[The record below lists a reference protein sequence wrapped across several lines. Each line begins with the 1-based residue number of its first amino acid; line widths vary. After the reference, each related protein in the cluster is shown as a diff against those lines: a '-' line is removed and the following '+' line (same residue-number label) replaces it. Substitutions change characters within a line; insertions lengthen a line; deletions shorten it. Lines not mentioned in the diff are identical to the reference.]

1 MLSLREITV
10 GSDLMSKDKKE
21 KKRKKRMK
29 KVIAY
34 IIAAILIIAFNV
46 LYLSRYFL
54 GVYINYKRNDWET
67 DRNFYAKNIKLDGIK
82 LDKNGSK
89 QFIYSSKKFKKEKAN
104 GNVFYYMKHKGNKIY
119 ASIKDYKKYV
129 ANCDEVTMYAKTCQ
143 YSYQSDKGKIN
154 ATMTG
159 NRVYF
164 YPVSFSEK
172 ELKKIKVDIW
182 KKCKKKIF
190 VNKYNTGSSY
200 NQCHLI
206 YREDLYNQIVYHDWK
221 KQKVCT
227 DFSIKNNETNT
238 YGNVK
243 GESLITPGKYDRLYP
258 DANMYP
264 VNKTEKYD
272 WKDKMMNKAAD
283 LYYDSDKK
291 DTYFVI
297 YIMSFI
303 LFLVFLDLI
312 YTLFI
317 GIPIGI
323 ISFLF
328 IG

>member
-1 MLSLREITV
+1 M
-10 GSDLMSKDKKE
+10 
-21 KKRKKRMK
+21 
-29 KVIAY
+29 
-34 IIAAILIIAFNV
+34 
-46 LYLSRYFL
+46 
-54 GVYINYKRNDWET
+54 
-67 DRNFYAKNIKLDGIK
+67 
-82 LDKNGSK
+82 
-89 QFIYSSKKFKKEKAN
+89 
-104 GNVFYYMKHKGNKIY
+104 
-119 ASIKDYKKYV
+119 
-129 ANCDEVTMYAKTCQ
+129 
-143 YSYQSDKGKIN
+143 
-154 ATMTG
+154 
-159 NRVYF
+159 
-164 YPVSFSEK
+164 
-172 ELKKIKVDIW
+172 
-182 KKCKKKIF
+182 
-190 VNKYNTGSSY
+190 NKYNTGSSY

>member
-1 MLSLREITV
+1 
-10 GSDLMSKDKKE
+10 MSKDKKE

-89 QFIYSSKKFKKEKAN
+89 QFIYSSKKFKKGKAN
-104 GNVFYYMKHKGNKIY
+104 GNVFYYMKHKENKIY

-200 NQCHLI
+200 NQGHLI

-291 DTYFVI
+291 NTYFVI

>member
-1 MLSLREITV
+1 
-10 GSDLMSKDKKE
+10 
-21 KKRKKRMK
+21 
-29 KVIAY
+29 
-34 IIAAILIIAFNV
+34 
-46 LYLSRYFL
+46 
-54 GVYINYKRNDWET
+54 
-67 DRNFYAKNIKLDGIK
+67 
-82 LDKNGSK
+82 
-89 QFIYSSKKFKKEKAN
+89 
-104 GNVFYYMKHKGNKIY
+104 MKHKGNKIY
-119 ASIKDYKKYV
+119 ASVKDYKKYV

-143 YSYQSDKGKIN
+143 YSYQSNKGKIN

-200 NQCHLI
+200 NQGHLI

-243 GESLITPGKYDRLYP
+243 GESLIMPGKYDQLYP
-258 DANMYP
+258 DADMYLA
-264 VNKTEKYD
+264 NKTEKYN

-283 LYYDSDKK
+283 LYYDSEKK
-291 DTYFVI
+291 DTYFLL

-303 LFLVFLDLI
+303 FFLVFLDSI
-312 YTLFI
+312 YTLFL
-317 GIPIGI
+317 GIRIGI

-328 IG
+328 LG

>member
-1 MLSLREITV
+1 
-10 GSDLMSKDKKE
+10 
-21 KKRKKRMK
+21 
-29 KVIAY
+29 
-34 IIAAILIIAFNV
+34 
-46 LYLSRYFL
+46 
-54 GVYINYKRNDWET
+54 
-67 DRNFYAKNIKLDGIK
+67 
-82 LDKNGSK
+82 
-89 QFIYSSKKFKKEKAN
+89 
-104 GNVFYYMKHKGNKIY
+104 
-119 ASIKDYKKYV
+119 
-129 ANCDEVTMYAKTCQ
+129 
-143 YSYQSDKGKIN
+143 
-154 ATMTG
+154 MTG
-159 NRVYF
+159 R
-164 YPVSFSEK
+164 
-172 ELKKIKVDIW
+172 
-182 KKCKKKIF
+182 
-190 VNKYNTGSSY
+190 
-200 NQCHLI
+200 
-206 YREDLYNQIVYHDWK
+206 
-221 KQKVCT
+221 QKVCT

-328 IG
+328 IA

>member
-1 MLSLREITV
+1 M
-10 GSDLMSKDKKE
+10 GSDLMSKNKEE

-34 IIAAILIIAFNV
+34 VIAAILIIAFNV

-67 DRNFYAKNIKLDGIK
+67 DRNFYAKNIKLDDIEI
-82 LDKNGSK
+82 DKNGSK
-89 QFIYSSKKFKKEKAN
+89 QFIYSSKKFKKGKAN

-182 KKCKKKIF
+182 KKCRKKIF
-190 VNKYNTGSSY
+190 VNKYNIDSY
-200 NQCHLI
+200 KPVI
-206 YREDLYNQIVYHDWK
+206 YYEDLYNQIVYHDWK

-243 GESLITPGKYDRLYP
+243 GESLIMPGKYDWLYP

-264 VNKTEKYD
+264 VNRAEKYN

-312 YTLFI
+312 YTLFL